1 MSIPTIAVQPQG
13 ATMKRVLA
21 VLFAIVLALSMSQ
34 ALARSTPLQ
43 APQTVTL
50 ARADGAELDADATR
64 TAILA
69 GAASTEWTVQPD
81 PRGRLLLR
89 KGVRGKHVMV
99 VEAVYAAGQVRF
111 DYVDS
116 TNLNYRMRASGTWS
130 IHPNYMVWRAQLE
143 DAVLA
148 AAART

>member
-1 MSIPTIAVQPQG
+1 
-13 ATMKRVLA
+13 MKRFLTVLLA
-21 VLFAIVLALSMSQ
+21 TFLALAMSQ
-34 ALARSTPLQ
+34 VLARSTPLQ

-50 ARADGAELDADATR
+50 ARADGVALDTDATR
-64 TAILA
+64 AAILA
-69 GAASTEWTVQPD
+69 GAASAQWTVEDD

-89 KGVRGKHVMV
+89 KGVRGKHAMV

-116 TNLNYRMRASGTWS
+116 INLNYRMRASGTWS

-143 DAVLA
+143 DAVRA

>member
-1 MSIPTIAVQPQG
+1 
-13 ATMKRVLA
+13 MKRFLTVLLA
-21 VLFAIVLALSMSQ
+21 TFLALAMSQ
-34 ALARSTPLQ
+34 VLARSTPLQ

-50 ARADGAELDADATR
+50 ARADGVALDTDATR
-64 TAILA
+64 AAILA
-69 GAASTEWTVQPD
+69 GAASAQWTVEDD

-89 KGVRGKHVMV
+89 KGVRGKHAMV
-99 VEAVYAAGQVRF
+99 VEAVYTAGQVRF
-111 DYVDS
+111 EYVDS

-143 DAVLA
+143 DAVRA

>member
-1 MSIPTIAVQPQG
+1 
-13 ATMKRVLA
+13 MKRFLTVLLA
-21 VLFAIVLALSMSQ
+21 TFLALAMSQ
-34 ALARSTPLQ
+34 VLARSTPLQ
-43 APQTVTL
+43 ARQTVTL
-50 ARADGAELDADATR
+50 ARADGVALDTDATR
-64 TAILA
+64 AAILA
-69 GAASTEWTVQPD
+69 GAASAQWTVEDD

-89 KGVRGKHVMV
+89 KGVRGKHAMV
-99 VEAVYAAGQVRF
+99 VEAVYTAGQVRF
-111 DYVDS
+111 EYVDS

>member
-1 MSIPTIAVQPQG
+1 
-13 ATMKRVLA
+13 MKRFLTVLLA
-21 VLFAIVLALSMSQ
+21 TFLALAMSQ
-34 ALARSTPLQ
+34 VLARSTPLQ

-50 ARADGAELDADATR
+50 ARADGVALDTDATR
-64 TAILA
+64 AAILA
-69 GAASTEWTVQPD
+69 GAASAQWTVEDD

-143 DAVLA
+143 DAVRA